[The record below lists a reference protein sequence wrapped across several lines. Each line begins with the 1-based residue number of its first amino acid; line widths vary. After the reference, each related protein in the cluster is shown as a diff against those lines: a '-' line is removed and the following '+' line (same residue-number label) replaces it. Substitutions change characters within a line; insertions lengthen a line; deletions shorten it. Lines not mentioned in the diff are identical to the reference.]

1 MGRSLRVLVLE
12 SERGAA
18 DVAIGEL
25 TGAGHA
31 VVRCHEP
38 GEPAFPCRALRDNDC
53 PLKSGVVDVAIT
65 VRSRPRSQPAPHEDG
80 VRCALER
87 HVPLVVAGSPVLNP
101 FEPWAS
107 SVLDRTYDVVG
118 ACEAAAVA
126 PLPAHGT
133 CALGAIEA
141 VLAQHEVRDVHPS
154 AEVHRRNGALDV
166 SVHGAKALDHTIKAM
181 ASVRVIGALRE
192 LDPTAT
198 GIDVSFV
205 E

>member
-38 GEPAFPCRALRDNDC
+38 GEAAFPCKALRSNDC
-53 PLKSGVVDVAIT
+53 PLERGDVDVAIT

-80 VRCALER
+80 VRCALQR

-101 FEPWAS
+101 FEPWATT
-107 SVLDRTYDVVG
+107 VIDRTFDVVG
-118 ACEAAAVA
+118 ACEVAAAA

-133 CALGAIEA
+133 RALEAIEG
-141 VLAQHEVRDVHPS
+141 VLAQHDVAGVHPS
-154 AEVHRRNGALDV
+154 VEVHRHGGGLEV
-166 SVHGAKALDHTIKAM
+166 SVHGAKGLDHTVKAM
-181 ASVRVIGALRE
+181 ASVRMIGALRE
-192 LDPTAT
+192 LDSTAT